1 MDPKQNSNPPLDP
14 KLQQAY
20 DKVMGVNLSDPSA
33 GSGQVPTPTTP
44 PATDPLASSSS
55 TPPPDPMATPVMPST
70 TPPGDPMATP
80 SMTPP
85 TDGLAGPSMPPAA
98 PSLGGNDPM
107 AAGSTTVNITMPTPP
122 ASPAGGSPVTT
133 ELSAVASAT
142 PPTPTPSMPTTPAT
156 TAAPAIEPPPAA
168 PDSMNATITM
178 PAHHDTQTVKIGIG
192 GSPVA
197 SHAKVKGKGISPV
210 ILIFGAIAFL
220 AVYGVFWIKFFGYNL
235 PFLPQ

>member
-20 DKVMGVNLSDPSA
+20 DKVMGVNLSDPA
-33 GSGQVPTPTTP
+33 VPTTTP
-44 PATDPLASSSS
+44 PT
-55 TPPPDPMATPVMPST
+55 DPMATPVMPST
-70 TPPGDPMATP
+70 TPPVDPMATSAGQSVPLEAPAGSPLGGASMPATPAVDPMATP

-85 TDGLAGPSMPPAA
+85 AA
-98 PSLGGNDPM
+98 DPM
-107 AAGSTTVNITMPTPP
+107 AAMSPAGPTTVNITMPTPP
-122 ASPAGGSPVTT
+122 ASPSLGGPV
-133 ELSAVASAT
+133 SAEPSTIVGAT
-142 PPTPTPSMPTTPAT
+142 PPAAMPSIPTPDVGQ
-156 TAAPAIEPPPAA
+156 APAANVPPAA